1 LEGRKIMAEAV
12 IKIKAD
18 PREAQRAIKHVERS
32 FKKLRRAADE
42 AAAAIERL
50 GKAGLSFRDIQR
62 DADSG
67 P

>member
-1 LEGRKIMAEAV
+1 MADAV
-12 IKIKAD
+12 VKVKAD
-18 PREAQRAIKHVERS
+18 TRQVERSIKHVERS

-42 AAAAIERL
+42 ATAAIERL

-62 DADSG
+62 EADSG